1 MHSLVKDKTM
11 SKNLCN
17 EEAIHFKIQ
26 FLIIFIYKNELVN
39 DFISGKGHVIASFV
53 IIQFLHK
60 LMKTTVQIFKKFQLK
75 TYYLYYNTPPHPIS
89 PPIK

>member
-1 MHSLVKDKTM
+1 M

-53 IIQFLHK
+53 IIQYLHK

-75 TYYLYYNTPPHPIS
+75 TLFILQHPTPSHFTPH
-89 PPIK
+89 